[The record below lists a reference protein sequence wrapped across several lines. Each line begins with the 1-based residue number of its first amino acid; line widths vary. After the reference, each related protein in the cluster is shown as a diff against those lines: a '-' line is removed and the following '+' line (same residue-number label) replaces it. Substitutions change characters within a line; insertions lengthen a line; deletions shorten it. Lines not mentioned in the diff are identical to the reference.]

1 MIIALAGQIPV
12 TNTRKT
18 PSKEVRDPS
27 GTPPKN
33 EYHQDSLRLEYKEVH
48 YFDIIH
54 VYSSLTQTYIC

>member
-1 MIIALAGQIPV
+1 MPVTSVDRMIIALAGQIPV

-33 EYHQDSLRLEYKEVH
+33 STIAEIGEKLVEM
-48 YFDIIH
+48 
-54 VYSSLTQTYIC
+54 T